1 MNSSVQIQSFPF
13 KKEDVAALRGDARYR
28 PYLDYPVVY
37 ILNNERT
44 AYIGETVAL
53 QNRMAAHLKDR
64 RRKQLTEVSVLMHER
79 FHKSAVYDIETQL
92 INYFLGDEK
101 YELQN
106 VSQTNKSVMHNY
118 YEKEY
123 YNRDLFEDIW
133 EQLRERGL
141 VDHPLHDIENKD
153 IYKLSP
159 FKALSANQLD
169 LRNAIVDACL
179 TEYEMER
186 DDTYVFLVKGEAG
199 VGKSV
204 VLSATFNKIE
214 ELAQDPD
221 SPLYKTENRLL
232 VNHTEMLKTYED
244 IAGRVKTLKK
254 KQFAKPTS
262 FINTCK
268 KEGTRADIVFVD
280 EAHLLLTR
288 SDRFNSFHENN
299 QLEEIIKHSR
309 VVVIMYD
316 EKQVLRLK
324 SYWDEQ
330 QLQNIVAPYRKNEPY
345 VLTDQFRMNA
355 PDAVIE
361 WIDAFVEDRVVLP
374 IPEAGDYDLRVFSD
388 ASDMWRTIQKKNKE
402 EGLARVVSTFDFVH
416 KKDGS
421 DYYVESGSFRL
432 PWNRTTKKTWAEEEM
447 TIDEVGSIY
456 TIQGFD
462 LNYVGVILGPSVG
475 YDPSTE
481 RLVLRP
487 DAYCDTEAFRGKEGV
502 SNVEYVKE
510 QIILNSINVLM
521 KRGVKGLYVYAHDSA
536 LREQLIKMSHRKEKK

>member
-232 VNHTEMLKTYED
+232 VNHTGCT
-244 IAGRVKTLKK
+244 I
-254 KQFAKPTS
+254 P
-262 FINTCK
+262 
-268 KEGTRADIVFVD
+268 
-280 EAHLLLTR
+280 
-288 SDRFNSFHENN
+288 NS
-299 QLEEIIKHSR
+299 
-309 VVVIMYD
+309 
-316 EKQVLRLK
+316 
-324 SYWDEQ
+324 
-330 QLQNIVAPYRKNEPY
+330 
-345 VLTDQFRMNA
+345 
-355 PDAVIE
+355 
-361 WIDAFVEDRVVLP
+361 
-374 IPEAGDYDLRVFSD
+374 
-388 ASDMWRTIQKKNKE
+388 
-402 EGLARVVSTFDFVH
+402 
-416 KKDGS
+416 
-421 DYYVESGSFRL
+421 
-432 PWNRTTKKTWAEEEM
+432 
-447 TIDEVGSIY
+447 
-456 TIQGFD
+456 
-462 LNYVGVILGPSVG
+462 
-475 YDPSTE
+475 
-481 RLVLRP
+481 
-487 DAYCDTEAFRGKEGV
+487 
-502 SNVEYVKE
+502 
-510 QIILNSINVLM
+510 
-521 KRGVKGLYVYAHDSA
+521 
-536 LREQLIKMSHRKEKK
+536 